1 MERCSSKQA
10 GKGLKGWSTGI
21 TNLEVIGA
29 GFCSG
34 GNTLTPETKK
44 MGSPSDRVLRTE
56 VLLPIETR
64 YDLKSLQC
72 SPRKEE
78 SGQNGTGSVTNN
90 MRLKK
95 SCCHQ
100 SVRWSERN
108 KMREVWQRRRKLSP
122 PPLIPKES
130 QCSRLRETDRGN
142 IQPSLP
148 V

>member
-1 MERCSSKQA
+1 MGFGNTLSGMCVLHENHPLHAEVTCIKKKFHGKVQQQA
-10 GKGLKGWSTGI
+10 GRQRPERLINRNNKFRSHS
-21 TNLEVIGA
+21 A

-64 YDLKSLQC
+64 RDLKSLQC

-100 SVRWSERN
+100 RVSDD
-108 KMREVWQRRRKLSP
+108 
-122 PPLIPKES
+122 
-130 QCSRLRETDRGN
+130 LRG
-142 IQPSLP
+142 IK
-148 V
+148 